1 MKIQRRRVNVKRHVK
16 QYMVGGKWR
25 SKAEAVTLA
34 KEGKID
40 GVMVYR
46 RNRSNYI
53 QAAPGS
59 GFKLSDLPSVV
70 MK

>member
-34 KEGKID
+34 KAGKID

-46 RNRSNYI
+46 RNRSSYI
-53 QAAPGS
+53 QAAPGA